1 MDLFVKLDKDAIRNG
16 LITKVGGVRHF
27 SVLAAI
33 AAFVDENG
41 VAYPSQET
49 IGELVG
55 YSRKSVNQ
63 FINDLRKVK
72 IDGEPI
78 LEIVQEKTPE
88 GRRNKYILFP
98 NSGFRF
104 GRVVTNQSKNG
115 VTNQGE
121 GVVTESSQEEDINV
135 KKNIREEDNKL
146 LFNNAR
152 EILQYFR
159 NQYYNKYG
167 VVYSP
172 NWVRDTS
179 MIKKKLMPNYTDIEI
194 KAIIDVV
201 FEAYDK
207 RWAKSNFPR
216 PTIGQLCTWLP
227 NQALA
232 VLQQRK
238 KEQQRIEKESEKYML
253 DDDTFQRLLDKI

>member
-1 MDLFVKLDKDAIRNG
+1 MDLFVKLDKDAIRSG
-16 LITKVGGVRHF
+16 LIAKVGGVRHF

-49 IGELVG
+49 IGELIG

-104 GRVVTNQSKNG
+104 GRVVTNQGKND

-179 MIKKKLMPNYTDIEI
+179 MIKKKLMPNYTDKEI

-201 FEAYDK
+201 FEEYDK

>member
-16 LITKVGGVRHF
+16 LITEVGGVRHF

-33 AAFVDENG
+33 AAFIDENG
-41 VAYPSQET
+41 EAYPSQET

-104 GRVVTNQSKNG
+104 GRVVTNQG
-115 VTNQGE
+115 EDVVTNQGE

-179 MIKKKLMPNYTDIEI
+179 MIKKKLMPNYTDVEI

-201 FEAYDK
+201 FEEYDK
-207 RWAKSNFPR
+207 RWAKPNFPR

>member
-49 IGELVG
+49 IGKLVG

-72 IDGEPI
+72 INGEPI

-104 GRVVTNQSKNG
+104 GRVVTNQGEDG

-179 MIKKKLMPNYTDIEI
+179 MIKKKLMPNYTDVEI

-201 FEAYDK
+201 FEEYDK